1 MDLST
6 LISVRHFLFI
16 AEWNGWRNTICQIVW
31 RFWSVLGPCGEV
43 TMSRD
48 FSPSLNGILSQSHGG
63 LLRFVL
69 STWGG
74 SWMRRGLSWPPVP
87 TLPLGGQQRNFQAY
101 PDPTDV
107 FWCCRSF
114 LREMQDG
121 KFISAQVSTSGCLH
135 RGTTDILDQITL
147 FGPLPVHCRV
157 LNSTPVSTVDA
168 GISPLHQVLTSFRR
182 LWALPKCLGLK
193 NHPQLKTTDRDI
205 STSSIILFLKTI
217 NTFAQILCGK
227 HLLGASSRDCYITS
241 SRLVILLEGL

>member
-121 KFISAQVSTSGCLH
+121 SSSAPRCPHQGVSTGA
-135 RGTTDILDQITL
+135 R
-147 FGPLPVHCRV
+147 
-157 LNSTPVSTVDA
+157 
-168 GISPLHQVLTSFRR
+168 LTSWTRSLCLGR
-182 LWALPKCLGLK
+182 CLCTVECWTALPSLPSMLESAPSTKC
-193 NHPQLKTTDRDI
+193 
-205 STSSIILFLKTI
+205 
-217 NTFAQILCGK
+217 
-227 HLLGASSRDCYITS
+227 
-241 SRLVILLEGL
+241 